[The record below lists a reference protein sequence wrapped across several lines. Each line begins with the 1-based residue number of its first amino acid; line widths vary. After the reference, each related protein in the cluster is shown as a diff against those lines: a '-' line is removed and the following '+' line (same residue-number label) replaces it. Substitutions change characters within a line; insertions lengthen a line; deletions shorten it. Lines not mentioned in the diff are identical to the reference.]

1 MQSTQL
7 SALVYTL
14 LHLSVLLN
22 KFFCIVS
29 PYFLY
34 REIENTVGAIDFS
47 LPRHRNNALAQA
59 SAHNV
64 HTGVDSVY
72 AALMVVYVECI
83 GVYTSYS
90 IEYQ

>member
-22 KFFCIVS
+22 RFFSIAD

-34 REIENTVGAIDFS
+34 REIEISVGAIKFS
-47 LPRHRNNALAQA
+47 LPQYRINALAQA
-59 SAHNV
+59 LAHNV
-64 HTGVDSVY
+64 HTGRQRVCCADGSVY
-72 AALMVVYVECI
+72 GMYWCI
-83 GVYTSYS
+83 HFVFY
-90 IEYQ
+90 

>member
-22 KFFCIVS
+22 KFFCIVN

-34 REIENTVGAIDFS
+34 REIENSVGAIKFS
-47 LPRHRNNALAQA
+47 LPQYRINALAQA
-59 SAHNV
+59 TAHNV
-64 HTGVDSVY
+64 HAGVD
-72 AALMVVYVECI
+72 ACMLC
-83 GVYTSYS
+83 
-90 IEYQ
+90 

>member
-59 SAHNV
+59 LAHNV
-64 HTGVDSVY
+64 QTGVDSVY
-72 AALMVVYVECI
+72 AVLMVVYMECI

>member
-14 LHLSVLLN
+14 LQMSVLLD
-22 KFFCIVS
+22 KLFCIVN
-29 PYFLY
+29 PYILY
-34 REIENTVGAIDFS
+34 REIEDSVGAIKFL
-47 LPRHRNNALAQA
+47 LPQYRINALAQA
-59 SAHNV
+59 LAHNV

-72 AALMVVYVECI
+72 AVLMVVHMEYI
-83 GVYTSYS
+83 GVYTTYS

>member
-22 KFFCIVS
+22 RFFCIAN

-34 REIENTVGAIDFS
+34 REIENSVGAIKFS
-47 LPRHRNNALAQA
+47 LPQYRINALAQA
-59 SAHNV
+59 LAHNV

-72 AALMVVYVECI
+72 AVLMVVYMECI
-83 GVYTSYS
+83 GVYISYS